1 MTIKSLLRRVSNRVH
16 RVFSPEP
23 PDKGSNLA
31 HILNREAARWKSARA
46 AAKGGPR
53 VLIPNSTGLEMTA
66 SRVETMLAVALTLRG
81 AEVYLL
87 LCDQALPAC
96 WMSHSN
102 YLQPAEFAQF
112 GPSRRICANC
122 FSPANAIFNP
132 LGLPSYRYSKLIS
145 SEALQKARAL
155 SSALPIAEIAEY
167 RLDGM
172 AVGEHAVAGAV
183 RFFTRGNLDG
193 ETHGE
198 AVLRRYFQA
207 ALLTISALGRL
218 INIYPF
224 QTICAVH
231 GIYVPEGAIGEV
243 ARRAGVRVV
252 NWQPAYRKH
261 SFLFSHHDT
270 YHHTLLSEPTSHW
283 ENMSWSAKCED
294 QIVNYLKSRWYGTR
308 DWIGVVESP
317 HEDVS
322 AIAAGLGLDSSKPWI
337 GMLTNV
343 MWDAQ
348 IFYGGNAFSNMLE
361 WTLETIR
368 YFASRPDLQ
377 LIVRVHPAELRGALV
392 SRQPIVDEIKKV
404 FPTLPKNVF
413 LIPPDSSTST
423 YAISL
428 ACDAVIIYGTK
439 TGVELTSIG
448 IPVIVAG
455 EAWIRNKGLTLDA
468 SSREEY
474 FRFLDRLPLKQ
485 RLSEPM
491 IQRARKYAYHY
502 FFRRMIPLPFMVP
515 TGDWPPYELKLSSL
529 DDLLPG
535 RSVGLDVICDGILN
549 GSEFIYPAEL
559 DPETF
564 NGKN

>member
-1 MTIKSLLRRVSNRVH
+1 MTVKSLLRRVSNRVH

-31 HILNREAARWKSARA
+31 GILNREAARWKSARA
-46 AAKGGPR
+46 GAKGGPR

-66 SRVETMLAVALTLRG
+66 SRVETMLAAALTLRG
-81 AEVYLL
+81 AEVHLL
-87 LCDQALPAC
+87 LCDRALPAC
-96 WMSHSN
+96 WMSHRN
-102 YLQPAEFAQF
+102 YVHPAEFAQF
-112 GPSRRICANC
+112 GPSRRICGKC
-122 FSPANAIFNP
+122 FSSANAIFNP
-132 LGLPSYRYSKLIS
+132 LGLPSHRYSKLIS

-172 AVGEHAVAGAV
+172 AVGEHALAGAV
-183 RFFTRGNLDG
+183 RFFARGNLDG
-193 ETHGE
+193 EPHGE

-207 ALLTISALGRL
+207 SLLTISALERL
-218 INIYPF
+218 INTYPF
-224 QTICAVH
+224 QIICALH

-243 ARRAGVRVV
+243 ARGAGVRVV

-283 ENMSWSAKCED
+283 ENMEWTAKGED

-308 DWIGVVESP
+308 DWIGVAESP
-317 HEDVS
+317 QEDVS
-322 AIAAGLGLDSSKPWI
+322 AIAADLGLDSSKPWI

-377 LIVRVHPAELRGALV
+377 LIIRVHPAELRGALV

-455 EAWIRNKGLTLDA
+455 EAWIRNKGITLDA

-515 TGDWPPYELKLSSL
+515 TGSWPPYELKLSGL

-549 GSEFIYPAEL
+549 GGEFIYPAEL

-564 NGKN
+564 DGRN